1 METSKNYYESVM
13 RDFGMYAR
21 GRSLEQYCRDE
32 AVDIKWLT
40 KAMEQYGVPEEDRK
54 PRQKRRAAVRTA
66 DKTPEMIRLHYD
78 PEAEIA
84 ATPATSCG
92 TAVDAEASIVRER
105 FGKDPRMGSRA
116 FIFFSKDLRKV
127 KILHYSLTG
136 YEIYIK
142 WFDNG
147 KCLRPVFSKIAKTHT
162 ITRSQLLLLLTGAVR
177 KDLRIN

>member
-1 METSKNYYESVM
+1 MIMETSKNYYESVM

-32 AVDIKWLT
+32 AVDFKWLT

-84 ATPATSCG
+84 ATPATRCG
-92 TAVDAEASIVRER
+92 TAVDADTPTDDGDTLSNVQEPKWSVLSLVIKSPSGNEIEL
-105 FGKDPRMGSRA
+105 RA
-116 FIFFSKDLRKV
+116 
-127 KILHYSLTG
+127 
-136 YEIYIK
+136 
-142 WFDNG
+142 
-147 KCLRPVFSKIAKTHT
+147 SKISAV
-162 ITRSQLLLLLTGAVR
+162 SELLLKLVDHA
-177 KDLRIN
+177 

>member
-1 METSKNYYESVM
+1 MIMETSKNYYESVM

-32 AVDIKWLT
+32 AVDFKWLT

-84 ATPATSCG
+84 ATPVTRCG
-92 TAVDAEASIVRER
+92 TAVDADTPTGDGDTLSNVQEPKWSVLSLVIKSPSGNEIEL
-105 FGKDPRMGSRA
+105 RA
-116 FIFFSKDLRKV
+116 
-127 KILHYSLTG
+127 
-136 YEIYIK
+136 
-142 WFDNG
+142 
-147 KCLRPVFSKIAKTHT
+147 SKISAV
-162 ITRSQLLLLLTGAVR
+162 SELLLKLVDHA
-177 KDLRIN
+177 

>member
-1 METSKNYYESVM
+1 MIMETSKNYYESVM

-40 KAMEQYGVPEEDRK
+40 KAKEQYGVPEEDRK

-84 ATPATSCG
+84 DTPATSCG
-92 TAVDAEASIVRER
+92 TAVDADTPTGDGDTLSNVQEPKWYKVSASVAPHRGCQKRPED
-105 FGKDPRMGSRA
+105 K
-116 FIFFSKDLRKV
+116 
-127 KILHYSLTG
+127 LT
-136 YEIYIK
+136 
-142 WFDNG
+142 
-147 KCLRPVFSKIAKTHT
+147 
-162 ITRSQLLLLLTGAVR
+162 
-177 KDLRIN
+177 